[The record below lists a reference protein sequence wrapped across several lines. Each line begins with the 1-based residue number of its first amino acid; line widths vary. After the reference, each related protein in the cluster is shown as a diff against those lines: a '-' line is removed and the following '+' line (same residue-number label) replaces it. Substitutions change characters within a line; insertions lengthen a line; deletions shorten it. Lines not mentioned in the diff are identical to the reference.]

1 MERNEILVLAE
12 SEQQLATLAPALE
25 LGGRM
30 VATSLA
36 EPSALA
42 ARVATR
48 PPSAI
53 VAVLGEKAD
62 LFLDA
67 LEALP
72 APRPLWLA
80 MGPEDEGRL
89 VLRAMR
95 LGARDYLPADASPV
109 RLVAALSAH
118 GVPAKPGGS
127 GHGSVI
133 AVLAAKG
140 GVGATFVTSQL
151 ALTLQGLGAD
161 ATVVDLNLHSGD
173 AALYMDLHP
182 TYSLADVAKREGAL
196 DEIWLRTALQLHP
209 SGVRLLAAPPHA
221 EDAEL
226 ISSDRVA
233 EAIAIARDL
242 SDWTLLDLARDF
254 DEVTLRGLE
263 VADEILLVTTLDIP
277 SLHRSRCVLSLLE
290 RLALPL
296 EHIRLVVNRAGRANQ
311 VGEREVFEFIGRGSD
326 ARLPNDF
333 DAAQETANYGRPLA
347 EAAPRSALVPA
358 FERLAAQLHEWRGLK
373 PPALAARRGALARAG
388 LWLKT
393 IRHGTD

>member
-1 MERNEILVLAE
+1 MERNEVLVLTE
-12 SEQQLATLAPALE
+12 SESQLAALTPSLE
-25 LGGRM
+25 MGGRL
-30 VATSLA
+30 VVTGLA
-36 EPSALA
+36 EPGALA
-42 ARVATR
+42 ARVAAR
-48 PPSAI
+48 PPAAI

-72 APRPLWLA
+72 TPRPLWLA
-80 MGPEDEGRL
+80 MGPEEEGRF
-89 VLRAMR
+89 VLRSMR
-95 LGARDYLPADASPV
+95 LGARDYLPADAVPA
-109 RLVAALSAH
+109 RLVAVLGAH
-118 GVPAKPGGS
+118 GVPGNHSGP

-151 ALTLQGLGAD
+151 ALALQGLGSD
-161 ATVVDLNLHSGD
+161 ATVVDLNLHAGD

-182 TYSLADVAKREGAL
+182 AYSLADVAKREGAL

-209 SGVRLLAAPPHA
+209 SGARLLAAPPHP

-226 ISSDRVA
+226 VGADRVA

-263 VADEILLVTTLDIP
+263 LADEILLVTTLDIP
-277 SLHRSRCVLSLLE
+277 SLHRARCVLSLLE

-311 VGEREVFEFIGRGSD
+311 VGEREVFEFMGRGSD

-333 DAAQETANYGRPLA
+333 AAAQETANYGRPLA
-347 EAAPRSALVPA
+347 DAAPRSVLVPA
-358 FERLAAQLHEWRGLK
+358 FERLAVQLHEWRGLK
-373 PPALAARRGALARAG
+373 PPSLVARRGALARAG
-388 LWLKT
+388 DWLKA